1 MCATPSVLP
10 TASTAEDFK
19 VLKGSRQTQRDL
31 PQRRRQYQDRRMGKD
46 LSVLSDGEGVFSDAQ
61 KALDSLNP
69 EKIESWS
76 LYSQREEIMNS
87 CKQCFYCFKST
98 ENSKAE

>member
-1 MCATPSVLP
+1 MCDPPVLP

-31 PQRRRQYQDRRMGKD
+31 PQRRRQYQDGRMGKG
-46 LSVLSDGEGVFSDAQ
+46 LSALSDGEGVFFDAQ

-69 EKIESWS
+69 ETGESWP
-76 LYSQREEIMNS
+76 LHSQREEIMNS
-87 CKQCFYCFKST
+87 CKQHFCCFKST
-98 ENSKAE
+98 ENGKAE